1 MIFNCGRERRRVRNR
16 SIMRSYY
23 EPQKHK
29 RWYGTPEDPAYIKR
43 YAEVDA
49 RMLLLCSSI
58 SNDSLDTISSI
69 GSF

>member
-1 MIFNCGRERRRVRNR
+1 
-16 SIMRSYY
+16 MRSYY

-49 RMLLLCSSI
+49 CMLLLCSSI
-58 SNDSLDTISSI
+58 SNNSLDTISSI